1 MNIEPRQ
8 QQAYHLGEV
17 AQHATASTPFM
28 RFVPAAA
35 VVSDQT
41 VDQWVEQELKRGRRR
56 VRAGLAMLAILAM
69 VAIPLVLL
77 VR

>member
-1 MNIEPRQ
+1 MNVEPTQ
-8 QQAYHLGEV
+8 QQAYLGEV
-17 AQHATASTPFM
+17 AQHASASTPLA

-35 VVSDQT
+35 AVPDQT
-41 VDQWVEQELKRGRRR
+41 VDQWVEEELQRGRYRM
-56 VRAGLAMLAILAM
+56 RAGLAVLVVVAV

>member
-1 MNIEPRQ
+1 MNIEPTQ
-8 QQAYHLGEV
+8 QQAYLGELT
-17 AQHATASTPFM
+17 QHATTSTPLM

-35 VVSDQT
+35 AVSDQT
-41 VDQWVEQELKRGRRR
+41 VDQWVEQELRRGRRR

>member
-1 MNIEPRQ
+1 MNIEPSQ
-8 QQAYHLGEV
+8 QPAYLGEV
-17 AQHATASTPFM
+17 AQHATASTPLM

-41 VDQWVEQELKRGRRR
+41 VDQWVEQELKRGRGR